1 MVVYNDNIPLCHFR
15 KPLIPPDL
23 RPILNSSGIDE
34 KVASDFI
41 VDSPIDSFREN
52 ISKLPAGP
60 EIKDRLKE
68 ARRQGKNR
76 NAAKKSRQNQLERMR
91 RLKERHAFLTKKLAA
106 IKLMEKKCQVIKKF
120 IGSN

>member
-1 MVVYNDNIPLCHFR
+1 MCNDNIPSCYFR

-106 IKLMEKKCQVIKKF
+106 IQLMEKKCQVIKKF

>member
-1 MVVYNDNIPLCHFR
+1 M
-15 KPLIPPDL
+15 
-23 RPILNSSGIDE
+23 NSSGIDE

-60 EIKDRLKE
+60 EGKDRLKE

-76 NAAKKSRQNQLERMR
+76 NAAKKSRQNQMARMSQLR
-91 RLKERHAFLTKKLAA
+91 ERHKSLTKHLSD
-106 IKLMEKKCQVIKKF
+106 IKCVEEKIQVRQNIECMENTSVKMIFVLKI
-120 IGSN
+120 